1 MSSRQSV
8 HMHVTPIAKILA
20 TTAAAW
26 MLAKDVRAGA
36 AKPDAAP
43 SRQR

>member
-1 MSSRQSV
+1 
-8 HMHVTPIAKILA
+8 MHVTPIARILA

-26 MLAKDVRAGA
+26 MLAKDDRARA

>member
-1 MSSRQSV
+1 MCSSVQ
-8 HMHVTPIAKILA
+8 MQVTPIAKILA

-26 MLAKDVRAGA
+26 MLAK
-36 AKPDAAP
+36 PNAAP